1 MVHKEGCEKVHV
13 CLQAFWRS
21 KRGIFL
27 CVKMTEQ
34 SNAWLEMSEIECSF
48 LGGGN
53 CFTDV
58 QEKGQQM
65 FHNNVEGFHKQC
77 IGCVNVTL
85 GSPFN
90 HETLW

>member
-1 MVHKEGCEKVHV
+1 
-13 CLQAFWRS
+13 
-21 KRGIFL
+21 
-27 CVKMTEQ
+27 MTEQ
-34 SNAWLEMSEIECSF
+34 SNVWLEMSEIKCSF

-53 CFTDV
+53 CLTDV

-65 FHNNVEGFHKQC
+65 FHNNMEGFYKQC

-90 HETLW
+90 HETMIMNSVKCLNMKFCKAYNRR